1 MLFSLKLENSSGNIV
16 NLHDEIN
23 YSVVEITGLNPP
35 PASLFLGKSPNR
47 KGAKKNGSTLDER
60 NLVIRIKV
68 KGDVEYNRNAL
79 YSWIDTESELKIYYQ
94 NGVKNVYCE
103 GTVTDC
109 DFSLF
114 TESQIISVAITCP
127 DSYLK
132 ELNAIITEI
141 SALLKQF
148 TIPFSID
155 AGGVPFSTIR
165 ENNTTNI
172 FNSGSETGV
181 KITIKCNGTVENLS
195 LFDAN
200 DTTRIFTIKTTL
212 LKDWIVI
219 IDTESSPK
227 TVKLYKPDGAVEN
240 IMKYL
245 APRPTW
251 FTLKKGNNLFGYLA
265 ENGIADAEITFA
277 YENKYLGV

>member
-60 NLVIRIKV
+60 NLVIRIRV
-68 KGDVEYNRNAL
+68 HGDVEYNRNAL

-94 NGVKNVYCE
+94 NGAKNVYCE

-132 ELNAIITEI
+132 ELTAIITEI

-148 TIPFSID
+148 TIPFAID
-155 AGGVPFSTIR
+155 EGGVPFSTIR

-172 FNSGSETGV
+172 FNSGAETGV
-181 KITIKCNGTVENLS
+181 KITIRCNGEVENLS
-195 LFDAN
+195 IFDAN
-200 DTTRIFTIKTTL
+200 DTTRIFTIKTKL

-227 TVKLYKPDGAVEN
+227 TIKLYKPDGTVEN
-240 IMKYL
+240 LMKNL
-245 APRPTW
+245 AASPTW

-265 ENGIADAEITFA
+265 DSGIANAEITIA
-277 YENKYLGV
+277 YENKHLGV